1 VEPLVNP
8 RRAQVRWWPGRFDLL
23 ETLEQPSMEI
33 DPTIRR
39 LQPHTL
45 RRNPDLARSLAGLN
59 VPAWDLLGYQAIAED
74 VYGRVRI
81 VALLPYSPFE
91 GNDPWVY
98 ALDGPR
104 DSLHRNPPRD
114 EGTTNQSASLCLY
127 FSGDPDERC
136 WSAEYGLLELFD
148 LARRHLAAEHIWRT
162 TKKWPFEDAAHG
174 LAARPTHSRPEL
186 RVEPLR
192 KVGA

>member
-1 VEPLVNP
+1 VEALLNP
-8 RRAQVRWWPGRFDLL
+8 ERKLVRWWPGRFDLL
-23 ETLEQPSMEI
+23 ERLERPSKEI

-39 LQPHTL
+39 LNSRTL
-45 RRNPDLARSLAGLN
+45 RRNPDLARAGRELN
-59 VPAWDLLGYQAIAED
+59 VPTWDLLGYEAIAED
-74 VYGRVRI
+74 LYGRVRI
-81 VALLPYSPFE
+81 VVLLPYSPYE

-104 DSLHRNPPRD
+104 NSLHRNPPRD
-114 EGTTNQSASLCLY
+114 EGTTDSSASLCLY
-127 FSGDPDERC
+127 FGGDPGERR
-136 WSAEYGLLELFD
+136 WSPEYGLIGLFD

-174 LAARPTHSRPEL
+174 LAARPARPRPEL

-192 KVGA
+192 KVDV